1 MALLTVRGRGGEM
14 FPAREIEDVYDRLG
28 QLMNAALGDL
38 PGDGGMG
45 AWAPLAD
52 VSETEDSYIVEID
65 VPGARKDQID
75 VQLSERELIVT
86 GQIEEQKRERRHR
99 KMRRTGQF
107 ELRTMLPGEVD
118 ADRVEAHLADGVLT
132 ITVPKE
138 QAAKPRHIEVSA

>member
-1 MALLTVRGRGGEM
+1 MALLTVRRRGGEIL
-14 FPAREIEDVYDRLG
+14 PAREIEDVYDRLG

-45 AWAPLAD
+45 PWVPTAD

-65 VPGARKDQID
+65 VPGANKDQID
-75 VQLSERELIVT
+75 VQLSDSELIVT
-86 GQIEEQKRERRHR
+86 GRIEEQKRERRHR

-107 ELRTMLPGEVD
+107 ELRTMLPGDVD

-132 ITVPKE
+132 VTVPKA